1 MTTRRSVVAALG
13 AGSLTALSGC
23 LGFVTGSEPAEF
35 SSEPAHVPESVLSQT
50 GYSSNGNDEMVIEEE
65 LEAMGISRQVVVTN
79 YQTEYEKAVDL
90 GPLGNEQA
98 AVFTALT
105 TPQASV
111 LGREFNP
118 VADMSSRE
126 LAEMVQDNYD
136 GFGELDHLDDDTVTI
151 NETDT
156 TVSTFETKAT
166 LTGIDE
172 TIDLRVLITE
182 SVELGDD
189 LLVTVGGYPEMT
201 TERDN
206 ILQLMANVVPAE

>member
-1 MTTRRSVVAALG
+1 MGALA

-23 LGFVTGSEPAEF
+23 LGFVTGSEAAKF
-35 SSEPAHVPESVLSQT
+35 SSAPARVPESVLSET
-50 GYSSNGNDEMVIEEE
+50 GYSSNGIDEKVFQEQF
-65 LEAMGISRQVVVTN
+65 EAMGMSRQVVVTN
-79 YQTEYEKAVDL
+79 HQAEYEKAVDL

-98 AVFTALT
+98 AVFSALT

-136 GFGELDHLDDDTVTI
+136 GFGDLEHVDDDTVTI

-156 TVSTFETKAT
+156 TVSTFETRAT

-172 TIDLRVLITE
+172 TLDLRVLISE
-182 SVELGDD
+182 SVELDDD
-189 LLVTVGGYPEMT
+189 LVVTLGGYPEMSD
-201 TERDN
+201 ERNN
-206 ILQLMANVVPAE
+206 ILRLMENVVSDE